1 MKIKAISA
9 AVFAAIIYSPVSNAA
24 SVEHIAPGSA
34 KAKSIAPSTNPGKAL
49 GVTKDHSFTG
59 KQVKVGNKLKARLQQ
74 FYKGVPVYGVSVA
87 ADVSAMGVYSK
98 LSGSYL
104 KGIEHD
110 LPSVTAKL
118 DHATAIKQAKQAL
131 NLETTERSS
140 AKLYIWQDKTSGQ
153 AHLAYLVDLFVAE
166 PAPSRPFIVVDANT
180 GETLANW
187 EQLTHSQLA
196 TGPGGNLKTGEYF
209 YGVDYGNLVVSDSCQ
224 MDNSNV
230 TTINMNNR
238 TSGSGSVVQ
247 FTCPNSPENL
257 VNGAYSAENDA
268 HYFGGVI
275 FDMYSDWFNTSP
287 LTFKLQMRVHYG
299 RNYENAFWDGT
310 GMTFGDGA
318 STFYPLVSLDVSAH
332 EVSHGFTEQNSGLN
346 YEGES
351 GGINEAFSD
360 MAGEAAEFFMKGSND
375 WMVGAEI
382 FKGSG
387 ALRYMNQPSLD
398 GRSIDSADDY
408 YSGLDV
414 HYSSGVFNRAFYLL
428 ATDAGWDTRKAF
440 EVFVKANQL
449 YWNADSGFD
458 AAACGVA
465 QAAADLNYS
474 VSDVE
479 SAFAAVAV
487 DATCSGG
494 TDPEPPTPPTTEVL
508 VKGTPVTNISGTAGS
523 EQFWTFDVPSG
534 VKSLSIA
541 TSGGSG
547 DVDMYVKFGSEP
559 TTTSYDCRPYRSGNN
574 ESCSFRRPA
583 SGTYYIMLKGYSSYA
598 GVTLSGS
605 Y

>member
-9 AVFAAIIYSPVSNAA
+9 AILAATIYTPVTHAA
-24 SVEHIAPGSA
+24 SMVHLTPGSA
-34 KAKSIAPSTNPGKAL
+34 KAKSLVPAVSPAAMLGVGKA
-49 GVTKDHSFTG
+49 HSFKG
-59 KQVKVGNKLKARLQQ
+59 KQVKVGKKLKARLHQYYQ
-74 FYKGVPVYGVSVA
+74 GVQVYGVSVA

-98 LSGSYL
+98 MSGTYL
-104 KGIEHD
+104 QGLESD
-110 LPSVTAKL
+110 LPSVTPQL
-118 DHATAIKQAKQAL
+118 DKASAIKNAMKSQQLTA
-131 NLETTERSS
+131 TERSS
-140 AKLYIWQDKTSGQ
+140 AKLYIWQDKETGQ
-153 AHLAYLVDLFVAE
+153 AHLAYLVDMFVS
-166 PAPSRPFIVVDANT
+166 APKVSRPFVVIDANT
-180 GETLANW
+180 GAVLKSW
-187 EQLTHSQLA
+187 EQLTYSQLA

-209 YGVDYGNLVVSDSCQ
+209 YGTDYGDLIVSDSCQ
-224 MDNSNV
+224 MDNDNV
-230 TTINMNNR
+230 TTLDMNNR
-238 TSGSGSVVQ
+238 TNGSGSVVQ
-247 FTCPNSPENL
+247 FSCPNSPENY

-318 STFYPLVSLDVSAH
+318 STFYPLVSLDVSSH
-332 EVSHGFTEQNSGLN
+332 EVSHGFTEQNSALTYDGQ
-346 YEGES
+346 S

-360 MAGEAAEFFMKGSND
+360 MAGEAAEFYMKGSND

-387 ALRYMNQPSLD
+387 ALRYMDQPSLD
-398 GRSIDSADDY
+398 GTSIDSANDY
-408 YSGLDV
+408 YAGLDV

-428 ATDAGWDTRKAF
+428 ATTNGWDTRKAF

-458 AAACGVA
+458 DAACGAA
-465 QAAADLNYS
+465 QAAGDLNYS

-479 SAFAAVAV
+479 SAFALVDV
-487 DATCSGG
+487 DATCSP
-494 TDPEPPTPPTTEVL
+494 TEPETPPTTDVL
-508 VKGTPVTNISGTAGS
+508 VNGTPVTNISGATGS
-523 EQFWTFDVPSG
+523 EQFWSFDVPAG
-534 VKSLSIA
+534 VSRLTIA

-547 DVDMYVKFGSEP
+547 DADLYVKFGSEP
-559 TTTSYDCRPYRSGNN
+559 STTSYDCRPYRSGNN

-583 SGTYYIMLKGYSSYA
+583 SGTYYIMLKGYSSFA
-598 GVTLSGS
+598 GVSLSGS